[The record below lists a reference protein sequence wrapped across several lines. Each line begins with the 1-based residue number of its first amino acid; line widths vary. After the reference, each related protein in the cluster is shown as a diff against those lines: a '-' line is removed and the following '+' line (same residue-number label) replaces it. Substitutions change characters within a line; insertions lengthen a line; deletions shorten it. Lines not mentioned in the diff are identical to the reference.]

1 MLQRNTGTAAIFVKV
16 QDVEDQPPEFVVVTP
31 VARVSEDAPP
41 GTSILQ
47 GLFRVI
53 IMLYLR
59 FKILCEKYFCF
70 IRKTNE

>member
-1 MLQRNTGTAAIFVKV
+1 MLKRNTGTAAIFVKV

-47 GLFRVI
+47 GFFLMSFFLI
-53 IMLYLR
+53 
-59 FKILCEKYFCF
+59 
-70 IRKTNE
+70 

>member
-1 MLQRNTGTAAIFVKV
+1 MLIKSIILFLKRNTGTAAIFVKV

-47 GLFRVI
+47 G
-53 IMLYLR
+53 
-59 FKILCEKYFCF
+59 C
-70 IRKTNE
+70 

>member
-1 MLQRNTGTAAIFVKV
+1 MLKRNTGTAAIFVKV

-47 GLFRVI
+47 GFFLMSFFFDI
-53 IMLYLR
+53 I
-59 FKILCEKYFCF
+59 
-70 IRKTNE
+70 